1 MRYIRLVHIH
11 EHIPYFPTFQSRIHV
26 GILHITFPW
35 SDCVGS
41 PLRERLMS
49 GDSHEMF
56 EGTRIPNTCRTFR
69 MPNARAAEKH
79 VVNPT
84 TITFLYVRRLSN
96 SL

>member
-1 MRYIRLVHIH
+1 
-11 EHIPYFPTFQSRIHV
+11 
-26 GILHITFPW
+26 
-35 SDCVGS
+35 
-41 PLRERLMS
+41 MS